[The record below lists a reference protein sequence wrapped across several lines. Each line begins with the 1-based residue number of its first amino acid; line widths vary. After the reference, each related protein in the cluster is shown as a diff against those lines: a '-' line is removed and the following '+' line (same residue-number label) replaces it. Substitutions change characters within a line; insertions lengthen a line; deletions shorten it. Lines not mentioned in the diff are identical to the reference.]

1 MRVITNTV
9 LIDRKPEEVF
19 DYCVDL
25 RNELEWNPDA
35 KSMEKLTDG
44 PPEAGTRFLA
54 KWKTAPRP
62 IEVTCTTFE
71 RPKTWSF
78 VNGGPVA
85 VTFSGRVR
93 PDAGATRLD
102 VTFEAEPHGWFRLVF
117 PVFFRVM
124 KRKERANMANLK
136 RALEARP

>member
-1 MRVITNTV
+1 MTTITNTV

-25 RNELEWNPDA
+25 RNELEWNHDA
-35 KSMEKLTDG
+35 RSMEKLTEG
-44 PPEAGTRFLA
+44 PPGVGTRFLA

-62 IEVTCTTFE
+62 IEVRCTTFD
-71 RPKTWSF
+71 RPTTWTF
-78 VNGGPVA
+78 VNGGPVT
-85 VTFSGRVR
+85 VTFTGRVR
-93 PDAGATRLD
+93 PEADATRLD

-117 PVFFRVM
+117 PVFVRVM
-124 KRKERANMANLK
+124 KRQERANMANLK